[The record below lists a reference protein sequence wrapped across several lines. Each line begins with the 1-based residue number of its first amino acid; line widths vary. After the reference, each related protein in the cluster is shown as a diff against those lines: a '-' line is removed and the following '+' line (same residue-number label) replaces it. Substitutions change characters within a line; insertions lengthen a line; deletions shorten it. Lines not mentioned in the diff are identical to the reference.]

1 MNQLKKENESWMRI
15 LGYADWEREDFRND
29 ILNGKINWEFSE
41 AFLTFLIS
49 QQKEQLQICS

>member
-49 QQKEQLQICS
+49 QQKEQMN